1 METILVTGG
10 AGFIGSNIAE
20 ELVARGYRVVVLDD
34 LSSGRLDTIDHLLHH
49 KNFTFIRGSV
59 LDSGLVRSIMKTYQI
74 SGVSHQAAIASVGKS
89 IIDPVKTIEANI
101 TGTANLFDIAAESCC
116 RRIVFA
122 SSCAVYGDGPEPL
135 KNEKMGLNPKSPYA
149 VSKAAKEML
158 ARTFCDL
165 HAIEIVGLRYF
176 NVYGKRQSVQSDY
189 GAVIPAFIMKA
200 VRNEPLPIEGDGLQT
215 RDFVYIRDV
224 VQANLLGLTMK
235 NVTGGCFNV
244 GSGTSINILDLATI
258 IIKSAKSTSR
268 VIHKPPRPGDIR
280 TSRADIEN
288 AKKILGYA
296 PAYTIHQ
303 GLSETIRWFQQQTA
317 AASKVSGPALSCPEE
332 SGAKGTD
339 GQMKSCGA
347 RAANG

>member
-34 LSSGRLDTIDHLLHH
+34 LSSGKLDNVDHLLHN

-59 LDSGLVRSIMKTYQI
+59 LDTGLVRSLMKTYQV
-74 SGVSHQAAIASVGKS
+74 SGISHQAAIASVGKS
-89 IIDPVKTIEANI
+89 IIEPVKTIEANI
-101 TGTANLFDIAAESCC
+101 TGTANLFDLAAESCC

-122 SSCAVYGDGPEPL
+122 SSCAVYGDGPEAS
-135 KNEKMGLNPKSPYA
+135 KNEKMGMNPKSPYA

-165 HAIEIVGLRYF
+165 HTIEIVALRYF

-189 GAVIPAFIMKA
+189 AAVIPAFITKA

-235 NVTGGCFNV
+235 NVTGGCYNI
-244 GSGTSINILDLATI
+244 GSGTSINILELATT
-258 IIKSAKSTSR
+258 IIKTAKSTSR
-268 VIHKPPRPGDIR
+268 VIHKPPRPGDVR
-280 TSRADIEN
+280 NSRADIEN
-288 AKKILGYA
+288 AKKVLGYS
-296 PAYTIHQ
+296 PSYSMQQ
-303 GLSETIRWFQQQTA
+303 GLAETIPWFQQQAA
-317 AASKVSGPALSCPEE
+317 AASKVSGPALSRGEE
-332 SGAKGTD
+332 GSVTAD
-339 GQMKSCGA
+339 GQMNS
-347 RAANG
+347 